1 MLFNLQWYKTQKKEQ
16 IQMLMLKIRYSI
28 ETELELQNIDV
39 VALKHIIYICCILFS
54 TLSEDILPSFP
65 LR

>member
-1 MLFNLQWYKTQKKEQ
+1 
-16 IQMLMLKIRYSI
+16 MLMLKIRYSI

-54 TLSEDILPSFP
+54 TLSEDIFPSFP